1 MVTME
6 DVARL
11 AGVSKMTVSN
21 VVNNRDGVSDPV
33 RERVL
38 EAIHRSGYRVNVSA
52 RTLRSGRT
60 GVIGLAVPEIG
71 LPYFGHLAAHVIG
84 AARRRGFHVSIE
96 QTGAA
101 AAGEADA
108 IAHSRTLHFDGL
120 ILSAVALGRVDQQ
133 LADAGYPL
141 VMLGEQ
147 DFGGRFDHV
156 AMPNEEG
163 TKAAT
168 AHLADQGCRRI
179 ALVTGSVL
187 DDVNDLN
194 GRNDLNAVN
203 AVDEVNDQNGQN
215 DLNAGNA
222 GHGGNAV
229 NMATRRYRGYRAAL
243 AERGL
248 DVRPPLVFP
257 LDDASMEAGRDA
269 AHRLAGSGRA
279 IDGVVAVTDTVAL
292 GVLRGLAD
300 RGLRVPGDVRLIGFD
315 DIPESRFAVPSLST
329 VAPDHRWMAERAVEL
344 LAQRIRSPLR
354 PTGQYVAPF
363 ELVIRESTR

>member
-120 ILSAVALGRVDQQ
+120 ILSAVALGRVDRQ

-187 DDVNDLN
+187 DDVN
-194 GRNDLNAVN
+194 
-203 AVDEVNDQNGQN
+203 GQN
-215 DLNAGNA
+215 DLNGPNGPNGGN
-222 GHGGNAV
+222 GGNGGNAV

-248 DVRPPLVFP
+248 DVHPPLIFP

>member
-1 MVTME
+1 MSQNAGHGMVTMN

-21 VVNNRDGVSDPV
+21 VVNNRDGVGDVV
-33 RERVL
+33 RQRVL
-38 EAIHRSGYRVNVSA
+38 EAIRRSGYRVNVSA
-52 RTLRSGRT
+52 RTLKSGRT

-71 LPYFGHLAAHVIG
+71 LPYFGHLAAHVIE
-84 AARRRGFHVSIE
+84 AAGRQGFHVSIE

-120 ILSAVALGRVDQQ
+120 ILSAVALDRPDEQ
-133 LADAGYPL
+133 LGDAGYPL

-179 ALVTGSVL
+179 AIVTGRVL
-187 DDVNDLN
+187 DDVNM
-194 GRNDLNAVN
+194 V
-203 AVDEVNDQNGQN
+203 
-215 DLNAGNA
+215 
-222 GHGGNAV
+222 
-229 NMATRRYRGYRAAL
+229 TRRYRGYLAAL

-248 DVRPPLVFP
+248 DADPPLLFP
-257 LDDASMEAGRDA
+257 LNDASMEAGRDA
-269 AHRLAGSGRA
+269 ACRMVDSGLE

-315 DIPESRFAVPSLST
+315 DVPESRFIVPSLST

-344 LAQRIRSPLR
+344 VAERIRAPLR
-354 PTGQYVAPF
+354 PTGRYVAPF
-363 ELVIRESTR
+363 ELMIRESTR

>member
-21 VVNNRDGVSDPV
+21 VVNNRDGVGDLV
-33 RERVL
+33 RQRVM
-38 EAIHRSGYRVNVSA
+38 EAIRQSGYRVNVSA
-52 RTLRSGRT
+52 RTLKSGRT
-60 GVIGLAVPEIG
+60 GVIGLAVPDIAF
-71 LPYFGHLAAHVIG
+71 PYFGHLAAHVIE
-84 AARRRGFHVSIE
+84 AARRQGFHVAIE

-108 IAHSRTLHFDGL
+108 IAHSRTLQFDGL
-120 ILSAVALGRVDQQ
+120 ILSAVALDRLDEHVTE
-133 LADAGYPL
+133 AGYPL

-179 ALVTGSVL
+179 AIVTGSSSG
-187 DDVNDLN
+187 DVNM
-194 GRNDLNAVN
+194 V
-203 AVDEVNDQNGQN
+203 
-215 DLNAGNA
+215 
-222 GHGGNAV
+222 
-229 NMATRRYRGYRAAL
+229 TRRHRGYLAAL

-248 DVRPPLVFP
+248 DVDPSLLFP
-257 LDDASMEAGRDA
+257 VDDTSMEAGRDA
-269 AHRLAGSGRA
+269 ACRLVDSGHE

-300 RGLRVPGDVRLIGFD
+300 RGLRVPDDVRLIGFD
-315 DIPESRFAVPSLST
+315 DIPESTFLVPSLST
-329 VAPDHRWMAERAVEL
+329 VSPDHRWMAEQAVDL
-344 LAQRIRSPLR
+344 VAQRIRAPLR

>member
-21 VVNNRDGVSDPV
+21 VVNNRDGVGDLV
-33 RERVL
+33 RQRVL
-38 EAIHRSGYRVNVSA
+38 EAIRQSGYRVNVSA

-60 GVIGLAVPEIG
+60 GVIGLAVPDIE
-71 LPYFGHLAAHVIG
+71 LPYFGHLAAHVIE
-84 AARRRGFHVSIE
+84 AAGRQGFHVAIE

-120 ILSAVALGRVDQQ
+120 ILSAVELDRLDEHPAE
-133 LADAGYPL
+133 AGYPL

-168 AHLADQGCRRI
+168 THLADRGCRRI
-179 ALVTGSVL
+179 AIVTGRAS
-187 DDVNDLN
+187 DDVNM
-194 GRNDLNAVN
+194 V
-203 AVDEVNDQNGQN
+203 
-215 DLNAGNA
+215 
-222 GHGGNAV
+222 
-229 NMATRRYRGYRAAL
+229 TRRHYGYLAAL
-243 AERGL
+243 AERGIGV
-248 DVRPPLVFP
+248 DPALVFS
-257 LDDASMEAGRDA
+257 LDDASMEAGREA
-269 AHRLAGSGRA
+269 ACRLVDSGHE

-300 RGLRVPGDVRLIGFD
+300 RGLRVPEDVRLIGFD
-315 DIPESRFAVPSLST
+315 DIPESGFTVPSLST

-344 LAQRIRSPLR
+344 VAQRIRAPLR
-354 PTGQYVAPF
+354 PTAQYVAPF